1 MPTNTAAELLIRIG
15 ADPTNAEASIERFRA
30 SFSRDLAG
38 IGSDLKRWSAQ
49 GFGDFSRVRGA
60 ALNLRGALTETA
72 QAMPPLDR
80 QLGLVDQTAQRLA
93 DHFNVNLAAVNNLL
107 NRNRQVAQLWKTE
120 LVTSF
125 VEVLNTSQALS
136 SSLGRSFLIFDSALG
151 ANIANAIIWQKSI
164 GEAFRKA
171 ALQALG
177 SIAQE
182 ALVRA
187 IYSTA
192 LGFYLLAIQD
202 YRGAALAFKSA
213 AIYGAVGGTAAL
225 AGRAL
230 AGPEVREG
238 EAGAVVRQPGE
249 VAPELIVTG
258 RGAQA
263 QETPAPQ
270 QTVQVIF
277 QGPVYGGQAGID
289 ELVRHISQAVTER
302 DVSLVAYTVVRQP
315 ATRA

>member
-15 ADPTNAEASIERFRA
+15 ADPTGAEASIERFRA
-30 SFSRDLAG
+30 QFSRDLVG

-49 GFGDFSRVRGA
+49 GFGDFNRVRSA
-60 ALNLRGALTETA
+60 VLNLSGTLTETA
-72 QAMPPLDR
+72 QAMPPLNQ
-80 QLGLVDQTAQRLA
+80 QLGLVDQTAHRLA

-164 GEAFRKA
+164 GEAFCKA
-171 ALQALG
+171 ALQAVG

-192 LGFYLLAIQD
+192 LGFYFLAIQD

-213 AIYGAVGGTAAL
+213 AFYGAVGGAAAL

-230 AGPEVREG
+230 AGADVREG
-238 EAGAVVRQPGE
+238 ERGAVARRPGE
-249 VAPELIVTG
+249 VAPELIVTE

-263 QETPAPQ
+263 AETTAPQ
-270 QTVQVIF
+270 HTVQVIF
-277 QGPVYGGQAGID
+277 QGPVYGGEAGID

-302 DVSLVAYTVVRQP
+302 DANLVAYTVVRQP